1 MIRRW
6 RGAWSGEIK
15 RAEVQYFNRRNGY
28 GTIKFDV
35 YTDVD
40 RTVVRT
46 AIDQMASEVYGAQVT
61 ECWIKDEDAY
71 ATTDHTVR
79 VTATVY
85 APSGLLVA
93 R

>member
-1 MIRRW
+1 MKRW
-6 RGAWSGEIK
+6 RGAWSHEIK

-40 RTVVRT
+40 RDAVKE
-46 AIDQMASEVYGAQVT
+46 AIHQMADECYGAQVT
-61 ECWIKDEDAY
+61 EMWIKEDDAY
-71 ATTDHTVR
+71 ATTEHTVR

-85 APSGLLVA
+85 APNGLLVA